1 MLYSNSLEILTIL
14 IHDPSLTA
22 EAKEVADE
30 MLPGI
35 RSLLNGGEMVMTK
48 KQLAD
53 FELFLTRVE
62 SKASPHL
69 KTVIR
74 KIKDDI
80 GRGEI
85 FKQLGIK
92 TSLN

>member
-1 MLYSNSLEILTIL
+1 VGARKDENLPLLRAFRDNVLANNDAGINYISMLYSNSLEILTIL

-62 SKASPHL
+62 
-69 KTVIR
+69 
-74 KIKDDI
+74 
-80 GRGEI
+80 
-85 FKQLGIK
+85 
-92 TSLN
+92 